1 VKCKH
6 IGECKQKVSKEIFE
20 LFCLKGK
27 LGDLRWH
34 QDDCFKY
41 NDMSF
46 VEMNGELKLP
56 KEWEK
61 ILKKEDEASPKT
73 LNELCD
79 YIVKYADSIPVREKI
94 DGKWGSYW
102 LTELPVKLALK
113 HAMRFVKEGRIPARV
128 KV

>member
-1 VKCKH
+1 MKCKH

-20 LFCLKGK
+20 LYCLKGK

-46 VEMNGELKLP
+46 VEMDGELKLP

-61 ILKKEDEASPKT
+61 ELKVEAES
-73 LNELCD
+73 
-79 YIVKYADSIPVREKI
+79 
-94 DGKWGSYW
+94 
-102 LTELPVKLALK
+102 
-113 HAMRFVKEGRIPARV
+113 
-128 KV
+128 